1 MRNYILL
8 LLIIS
13 CLGCDG
19 STPVEPPD
27 VEITPEM
34 MEDIFYDIL
43 LMKAI
48 KNSSYV
54 DPVNEEYFTDQY
66 IYEKYGID
74 SLQLAQNQIYYAQKP
89 KLMKKIFE
97 NLEIRSKQVEDSID
111 SIMKMKKQLKDEEL
125 N

>member
-8 LLIIS
+8 FLIIS
-13 CLGCDG
+13 CLACDG
-19 STPVEPPD
+19 SIPVEPPD
-27 VEITPEM
+27 DEMTPEM
-34 MEDIFYDIL
+34 MEDVFYDIL

-54 DPVNEEYFTDQY
+54 DPAHEEYFTDQY

-74 SLQLAQNQIYYAQKP
+74 SLQLAQNQTYYAQKP

-111 SIMKMKKQLKDEEL
+111 TIIKRKEQLKDEEL

>member
-8 LLIIS
+8 FLIIS
-13 CLGCDG
+13 CLACDG
-19 STPVEPPD
+19 STPDEPPD
-27 VEITPEM
+27 EKMTPEM
-34 MEDIFYDIL
+34 MEDVFYDIL

-54 DPVNEEYFTDQY
+54 DPAYEEYFTDQY

-74 SLQLAQNQIYYAQKP
+74 SLQLAQNQTYYAQKP

-111 SIMKMKKQLKDEEL
+111 TIMERKERLKDEEL

>member
-1 MRNYILL
+1 MRKYIIIFT
-8 LLIIS
+8 IIS
-13 CLGCDG
+13 CLACDG

-27 VEITPEM
+27 EEMTPEM

-97 NLEIRSKQVEDSID
+97 NIEIRSKQVKDSID
-111 SIMKMKKQLKDEEL
+111 TIMKRKDRLKDEEL

>member
-1 MRNYILL
+1 MRKYILIFM
-8 LLIIS
+8 IIS
-13 CLGCDG
+13 CLACDG

-27 VEITPEM
+27 EEMTPEM

-97 NLEIRSKQVEDSID
+97 NIEIRSKQVKDSID
-111 SIMKMKKQLKDEEL
+111 TIMKRKDRLKDEEL

>member
-1 MRNYILL
+1 M
-8 LLIIS
+8 IIS
-13 CLGCDG
+13 CLACDG

-27 VEITPEM
+27 EEMTPEM

-54 DPVNEEYFTDQY
+54 DPVHEEYFTDQY

-74 SLQLAQNQIYYAQKP
+74 SLQLVQNQTYYAQKP
-89 KLMKKIFE
+89 KLMKNIFE
-97 NLEIRSKQVEDSID
+97 NLEIRSKQVKDSID
-111 SIMKMKKQLKDEEL
+111 NIIKRKERLKDEEL

>member
-13 CLGCDG
+13 CLACDG

-27 VEITPEM
+27 EKINPEM

-54 DPVNEEYFTDQY
+54 DPVHEEYFTDQY

-97 NLEIRSKQVEDSID
+97 NIEIRSKQVKDSID
-111 SIMKMKKQLKDEEL
+111 TIMKRKDRLKDEEL

>member
-1 MRNYILL
+1 
-8 LLIIS
+8 
-13 CLGCDG
+13 
-19 STPVEPPD
+19 
-27 VEITPEM
+27 
-34 MEDIFYDIL
+34 MEDIFYDL
-43 LMKAI
+43 MLMKAI

-54 DPVNEEYFTDQY
+54 DPAYEEYFTDQY

-74 SLQLAQNQIYYAQKP
+74 SLQLAQNQTYYAQKP

-111 SIMKMKKQLKDEEL
+111 TIMKRKEQLKDEEL